1 MNKHVFLSFGFM
13 LFLFSCATTPT
24 APALTP
30 AEIQSMQSRQY
41 EESKEIVFAS
51 VVSVFQD
58 LGYQIANADLQTGL
72 ITSESATANDAMYAF
87 WTGVAKNTQ
96 TKGTAFVERIGSITS
111 VRLNFVTSTNESFG
125 YGQQRK
131 NEVPVIDAN
140 IYQNAFEKVENAIF
154 MRSSK

>member
-1 MNKHVFLSFGFM
+1 MSLSFVF
-13 LFLFSCATTPT
+13 FLFSCASTPS

-30 AEIQSMQSRQY
+30 AEIQSIQTRQY
-41 EESKEIVFAS
+41 DESKDIVFAS

-58 LGYQIANADLQTGL
+58 LGYQIAAADLATGI
-72 ITSESATANDAMYAF
+72 ITSQSAAANDASYAF

-96 TKGTAFVERIGSITS
+96 TKATAFVETIGTTTS

-131 NEVPVIDAN
+131 NELPVTDSQ

>member
-1 MNKHVFLSFGFM
+1 MSKSILSFALIF
-13 LFLFSCATTPT
+13 FLFSCATSPT

-30 AEIQSMQSRQY
+30 AEIQSIQSRQY
-41 EESKEIVFAS
+41 DESKEVVFAS

-58 LGYQIANADLQTGL
+58 LGYQIAAADLATGI
-72 ITSESATANDAMYAF
+72 ITSQSAAANDAAYAF

-96 TKGTAFVERIGSITS
+96 TKATAFVETIGSITS

-131 NEVPVIDAN
+131 SEVPVIDSQ

-154 MRSSK
+154 MRSSQ

>member
-1 MNKHVFLSFGFM
+1 MNNKSILSFAFIF
-13 LFLFSCATTPT
+13 FLFSCATTPT

-30 AEIQSMQSRQY
+30 AEIQSIQSRQY
-41 EESKEIVFAS
+41 DEKKEVVFAS

-58 LGYQIANADLQTGL
+58 LGYQIAAADLATGI
-72 ITSESATANDAMYAF
+72 ITSQSAAANDAAYAF

-96 TKGTAFVERIGSITS
+96 TKATAFVETIGSTTS

-131 NEVPVIDAN
+131 NEVPVTDSQ

-154 MRSSK
+154 MRSSQ

>member
-1 MNKHVFLSFGFM
+1 MSKSILSFALIF
-13 LFLFSCATTPT
+13 FLFSCATSPT

-30 AEIQSMQSRQY
+30 AEIQSIQSRQY
-41 EESKEIVFAS
+41 DESKEVVFAS

-58 LGYQIANADLQTGL
+58 LGYQIAAADLATGI
-72 ITSESATANDAMYAF
+72 ITSQSAAANDAAYAF

-96 TKGTAFVERIGSITS
+96 TKATAFVETIGSITS

-131 NEVPVIDAN
+131 SEVPVIDSQ
-140 IYQNAFEKVENAIF
+140 IYQNAFEKVENAVF

>member
-1 MNKHVFLSFGFM
+1 MNNKSILSFAFIF
-13 LFLFSCATTPT
+13 FLFSCATTPT

-30 AEIQSMQSRQY
+30 AEIQSIQSRQY
-41 EESKEIVFAS
+41 DEKKEVVFAS

-58 LGYQIANADLQTGL
+58 LGYQIAAADLATGI
-72 ITSESATANDAMYAF
+72 ITSQSAAANDAAYAF

-96 TKGTAFVERIGSITS
+96 TKATAFVETIGSTTS

-131 NEVPVIDAN
+131 NEVPVTDSQ
-140 IYQNAFEKVENAIF
+140 IYQNAFEKVENAVF
-154 MRSSK
+154 MRSSQ

>member
-1 MNKHVFLSFGFM
+1 MSKSILSFALIF
-13 LFLFSCATTPT
+13 FLFSCATSPT

-30 AEIQSMQSRQY
+30 AEIQSIQSRQY
-41 EESKEIVFAS
+41 DESKEVVFTS

-58 LGYQIANADLQTGL
+58 LGYQIAAADLATGI
-72 ITSESATANDAMYAF
+72 ITSQSAAANDAAYAF

-96 TKGTAFVERIGSITS
+96 TKATAFVETIGSITS

-131 NEVPVIDAN
+131 SEVPVIDSQ

-154 MRSSK
+154 MRSSQ

>member
-1 MNKHVFLSFGFM
+1 MSKSILSFALIF
-13 LFLFSCATTPT
+13 FLFSCATSPT

-30 AEIQSMQSRQY
+30 AEIQSIQSRQY
-41 EESKEIVFAS
+41 DESKEVVFSS

-58 LGYQIANADLQTGL
+58 LGYQIAAADLATGI
-72 ITSESATANDAMYAF
+72 ITSQSAAANDAAYAF

-96 TKGTAFVERIGSITS
+96 TKATAFVETIGSITS

-131 NEVPVIDAN
+131 SEVPVIDSQ

-154 MRSSK
+154 MRSSQ

>member
-1 MNKHVFLSFGFM
+1 MKKSLISLSFVF
-13 LFLFSCATTPT
+13 FLFSCASTPP

-30 AEIQSMQSRQY
+30 AEIQSIQTRQY
-41 EESKEIVFAS
+41 DESKDIVFAS

-58 LGYQIANADLQTGL
+58 LGYQIAAADLATGI
-72 ITSESATANDAMYAF
+72 ITSQSAAANDAAYAF

-96 TKGTAFVERIGSITS
+96 TKATAFVETIGTTTS

-131 NEVPVIDAN
+131 NEQPVTDSQ

>member
-1 MNKHVFLSFGFM
+1 MNNKSILSFAFIF
-13 LFLFSCATTPT
+13 FLFSCATAPT

-30 AEIQSMQSRQY
+30 AEIQSIQSRQY
-41 EESKEIVFAS
+41 DEKKEVVFAS

-58 LGYQIANADLQTGL
+58 LGYQIAAADLATGI
-72 ITSESATANDAMYAF
+72 ITSQSAAANDAAYAF

-96 TKGTAFVERIGSITS
+96 TKATAFVETIGSTTS

-131 NEVPVIDAN
+131 NEVPVTDSQ
-140 IYQNAFEKVENAIF
+140 IYQNAFEKVENAVF
-154 MRSSK
+154 MRSSQ

>member
-1 MNKHVFLSFGFM
+1 MKKSLISLSFVF
-13 LFLFSCATTPT
+13 FLFSCATTAP

-30 AEIQSMQSRQY
+30 AEIQSMQTRQY
-41 EESKEIVFAS
+41 DESKDIVFAS

-58 LGYQIANADLQTGL
+58 LGYQIAAADLATGI
-72 ITSESATANDAMYAF
+72 ITSQSAAANDAAYAF

-96 TKGTAFVERIGSITS
+96 TKATAFIETIGTTTS

-131 NEVPVIDAN
+131 SELPVTDSQ

-154 MRSSK
+154 MRSK